1 MPPPA
6 PVSTPTVHT
15 PPFAH
20 EATVTVNVNVCVAV
34 LVAFVAVIVY
44 TMADCTV
51 VGVPDNKPVDVLNE
65 VPAGADGLIA

>member
-1 MPPPA
+1 M
-6 PVSTPTVHT
+6 SPTAHT

-20 EATVTVNVNVCVAV
+20 DNVTVNVNVCVAV

-44 TMADCTV
+44 TVADCNA

>member
-1 MPPPA
+1 M
-6 PVSTPTVHT
+6 
-15 PPFAH
+15 
-20 EATVTVNVNVCVAV
+20 TVNVNVCVAV

-44 TMADCTV
+44 TVADCTA